1 VLLCW
6 AEEEEE
12 GILTE
17 RLQTRLYV
25 AGKIQIGFLDT
36 LFLKKKKVVDF
47 FCDKEVE
54 GASLFRHR
62 FLSGCRSA
70 RCFRAQ

>member
-1 VLLCW
+1 VLLRW
-6 AEEEEE
+6 GEEV

-25 AGKIQIGFLDT
+25 AGKSKKDFSQ
-36 LFLKKKKVVDF
+36 LFSQQKKVVDF

-54 GASLFRHR
+54 V
-62 FLSGCRSA
+62 
-70 RCFRAQ
+70 